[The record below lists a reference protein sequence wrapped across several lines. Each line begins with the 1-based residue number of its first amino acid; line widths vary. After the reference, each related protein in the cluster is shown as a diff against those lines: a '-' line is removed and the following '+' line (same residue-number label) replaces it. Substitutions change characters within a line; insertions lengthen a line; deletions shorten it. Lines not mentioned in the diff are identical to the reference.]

1 MSVHLFHAFGLRSAI
16 LRLHPAAR
24 SRNSERAEG
33 YDCVPAVAMRN
44 TGVLTHDGG
53 LSRAVLSL
61 VEIAG
66 DARCGIAKAWWALAS
81 LVPHVTVLDRRALQP
96 IAEKR

>member
-24 SRNSERAEG
+24 SRNSERAEE

-53 LSRAVLSL
+53 LSYVVDVVLSML
-61 VEIAG
+61 W
-66 DARCGIAKAWWALAS
+66 KS
-81 LVPHVTVLDRRALQP
+81 KRRDL
-96 IAEKR
+96 KC